1 MATAPRPEIT
11 DEPGVLTDDA
21 FLGGR
26 LRILQPVKGYRAA
39 IDAVSLAAAVP
50 ARAGEH
56 ILDVGLGVGVAGLC
70 VANRVP
76 GVLLTGVEVQSD
88 LVPVA
93 RENASRN
100 NIANVTVIEADILKG
115 AADLPQDSFDHVFT
129 NPPFYDFHK
138 AISPPDESKSVS
150 HMHSGPDFL
159 EHWIHNSVACLKPHG
174 TFTLVHPAEHLQE
187 ILSVLDKEIG
197 SLTIFPLWPGNGK
210 PAKRVIVSGRKGEAG
225 GLRVL
230 PGLRLHAPPK
240 RYAPEAEEV
249 LRNGAAI
256 KLWG

>member
-1 MATAPRPEIT
+1 MATAPRGEIT
-11 DEPGVLTDDA
+11 HDLGVLTDDA

-26 LRILQPVKGYRAA
+26 LQILQPIKGYRAA
-39 IDAVSLAAAVP
+39 IDAVSLAAAIP
-50 ARAGEH
+50 ARAGDH
-56 ILDVGLGVGVAGLC
+56 ILDVGFGVGVAGLC
-70 VANRVP
+70 IANRVP
-76 GVLLTGVEVQSD
+76 GVHLTGVEVQSD

-93 RENASRN
+93 RENADRN
-100 NIANVTVIEADILKG
+100 NIANVTVIEADILEG
-115 AADLPQDSFDHVFT
+115 SSDLASDSFDHVFT

-138 AISPPDESKSVS
+138 AISPPDESKSLS

-159 EHWIHNSVACLKPHG
+159 QHWIHNSVAFLKPRG

-187 ILSVLDKEIG
+187 ILSVLDKDVG
-197 SLTIFPLWPGNGK
+197 SPTVFPLWPGNGK

-225 GLRVL
+225 ALRIL

-256 KLWG
+256 ALWD